1 MCSGCHRYCYC
12 LSQRSLPLCVAAVA
26 TAIVTRVIACRSGRY
41 RFVLQRLPPLLS
53 LLSLLVAAVATALC
67 CSGRHRYLFL
77 FISTTSYCGSSA
89 AFFSFKGLRV
99 EASALGRCL
108 GFRGMD
114 SGPPEAGQ
122 TTYYYVESCP
132 RIESCNP
139 GHWKKSKV
147 WDWTEE
153 GCRGQ
158 LKIHLMNCGKHLM
171 PADEAELVA
180 AEPELETENYQ
191 APPEAPHPK
200 RQRPGNQQNVVGR
213 GQLAIPGGSSGSGG
227 SSSGGF
233 VSIKRETLVSAF

>member
-1 MCSGCHRYCYC
+1 MSLNVQRLPPLLLLLVAAVATALCCSGCHRYCHSCHC

-26 TAIVTRVIACRSGRY
+26 TAIVTLVIACRSTLVIACR
-41 RFVLQRLPPLLS
+41 S
-53 LLSLLVAAVATALC
+53 LSLLVAAVA
-67 CSGRHRYLFL
+67 FL
-77 FISTTSYCGSSA
+77 
-89 AFFSFKGLRV
+89 SFKGLRV

-114 SGPPEAGQ
+114 PGPPEAGQ
-122 TTYYYVESCP
+122 TMYYYVESCP

-147 WDWTEE
+147 WAWTEE